1 MATYY
6 IGRNLDNYDKREE
19 RYFYGLKR
27 DDNTGFVSI
36 DKVNLDKSLDTLQLV
51 NLRGLTGEG
60 NIFENLQEGIDFF
73 EGRDVSHELKYDGLN
88 YEQYK
93 WSSDDLY
100 YYIDAEGQLAVRINS
115 PYYYPD
121 GVTTKI
127 LPQQVLLTGESTDL
141 GQIIGSN
148 PLENQN
154 VVDLGSVNDQ
164 ELTVLAIDLSS
175 IT

>member
-1 MATYY
+1 MSNYY
-6 IGRNLDNYDKREE
+6 IGRSLENYDKREE

-27 DDNTGFVSI
+27 DDDTGFVSI

-60 NIFENLQEGIDFF
+60 TVFENLQEGIDFF
-73 EGRDVSHELKYDGLN
+73 EGRDISHELKYDGLN

-93 WSSDDLY
+93 WSADDLY

-121 GVTTKI
+121 GVTTKL
-127 LPQQVLLTGESTDL
+127 LPQQVLTGDPIEL
-141 GQIIGSN
+141 GQILGSN

-154 VVDLGSVNDQ
+154 IVDLGFVNDR
-164 ELTVLAIDLSS
+164 ELTILAIDAGT
-175 IT
+175 IV